1 MNLTTRDCQG
11 DKTGNCNV
19 VNFNFV
25 NFSGGFGTISVGE
38 RFAAGAAMLS
48 RLTASGPMLNQMV
61 ETIRCFLYRW

>member
-38 RFAAGAAMLS
+38 RFDAGAAMLS
-48 RLTASGPMLNQMV
+48 RLTASVVQ
-61 ETIRCFLYRW
+61 C